1 MTLVLTCP
9 LTGEDYAGHCP
20 ACHKPVLYSKEGDD
34 GPVWTCPANLSEG
47 NPHRVPAPDWI
58 TEEICEREGV
68 FSNCVSDFRPFDSR
82 RVPCEHE
89 DMPLHAA
96 CYNADNVTW

>member
-1 MTLVLTCP
+1 MTLVLACP

-20 ACHKPVLYSKEGDD
+20 ACHKPVLYSEEGDD

-47 NPHRVPAPDWI
+47 NPHAQPRPDWA
-58 TEEICEREGV
+58 TEELFEKEGV
-68 FSNCVSDFRPFDSR
+68 YSHCAQDFRR
-82 RVPCEHE
+82 HCEHD